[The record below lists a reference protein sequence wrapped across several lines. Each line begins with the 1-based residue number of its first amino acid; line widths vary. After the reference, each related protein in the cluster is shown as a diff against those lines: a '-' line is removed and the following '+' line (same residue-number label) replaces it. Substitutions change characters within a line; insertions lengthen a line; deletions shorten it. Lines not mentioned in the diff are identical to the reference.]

1 MHLWVGYSKM
11 IYPESLEKL
20 INYYKKLPGIGEK
33 NAERLALATLNF
45 KEEDLDKFS
54 ESLKNIKKIHKCS
67 ICGHLTE
74 NEICNICSDPSRNK
88 NLICVIEDYKSVFSF
103 EKAGNFRGVYHVL
116 NGLISPA
123 DNIGPDNI
131 NLSSLVKRV
140 EEAEKPELILALK
153 STIEGETTT
162 LYIKKIFEKKNVL
175 ISRLSYGIPMGAE
188 IDYLDIITL
197 DKALED
203 RKKISD

>member
-1 MHLWVGYSKM
+1 M
-11 IYPESLEKL
+11 IYPETLQKL

-33 NAERLALATLNF
+33 SAERMALATMELTENDVN
-45 KEEDLDKFS
+45 EFS
-54 ESLKNIKKIHKCS
+54 ETLKKCKEKLNKCK

-74 NEICNICSDPSRNK
+74 NEKCYICDNDVRNK

-103 EKAGNFRGVYHVL
+103 EKVGNYNGVYHVL
-116 NGLISPA
+116 NGLISPI
-123 DNIGPDNI
+123 DGIGPEDINI
-131 NLSSLVKRV
+131 SSLVKRV
-140 EEAEKPELILALK
+140 DSLENPELILALK
-153 STIEGETTT
+153 SSVEGETTT
-162 LYIKKIFEKKNVL
+162 LYIKKIFENKNVT

-203 RKKISD
+203 RKKISE

>member
-1 MHLWVGYSKM
+1 M

-45 KEEDLDKFS
+45 KEEDLDNFS
-54 ESLKNIKKIHKCS
+54 HSLNDIKKIHKCS

-74 NEICNICSDPSRNK
+74 YDICNICANESRNQ
-88 NLICVIEDYKSVFSF
+88 NIICVIEDSKSVFSF
-103 EKAGNFRGVYHVL
+103 EKVGNYNGVYHVL

-123 DNIGPDNI
+123 DNIGPENI
-131 NLSSLVKRV
+131 NLASLVKRV
-140 EEAEKPELILALK
+140 EKLENPELILALK
-153 STIEGETTT
+153 STVEGETTT
-162 LYIKKIFEKKNVL
+162 LYIKKIFEHRNVL

-203 RKKISD
+203 RKKISE

>member
-1 MHLWVGYSKM
+1 M

-45 KEEDLDKFS
+45 KEDDIDKFAS
-54 ESLKNIKKIHKCS
+54 AIEDTKKIHKCS

-74 NEICNICSDPSRNK
+74 YDICNICADESRNK
-88 NLICVIEDYKSVFSF
+88 NEICVIEDYKSVFSF
-103 EKAGNFRGVYHVL
+103 EKAGNYNGVYHVL

-131 NLSSLVKRV
+131 NLASLVKRV
-140 EEAEKPELILALK
+140 ESLENPELILALK
-153 STIEGETTT
+153 STVEGETTT
-162 LYIKKIFEKKNVL
+162 LYIKKIFEKKKVL

-188 IDYLDIITL
+188 IDYLDIMTL
-197 DKALED
+197 DRALED

>member
-1 MHLWVGYSKM
+1 M
-11 IYPESLEKL
+11 IYPKSLENL

-33 NAERLALATLNF
+33 NAERMALSTLNF
-45 KEEDLDKFS
+45 KEEDIENFS
-54 ESLKNIKKIHKCS
+54 KAVSNVKNIKKCS
-67 ICGHLTE
+67 VCGHLTE
-74 NEICNICSDPSRNK
+74 DEICAICADENRNQ
-88 NLICVIEDYKSVFSF
+88 NLICIIEDYKSVFSF
-103 EKAGNFRGVYHVL
+103 EKVGNYNGVYHVL

-131 NLSSLVKRV
+131 NIASLVSRV
-140 EEAEKPELILALK
+140 DKLENPELILALK

-162 LYIKKIFEKKNVL
+162 LYIKKIFEKKNVK

-203 RKKISD
+203 RKQISE